1 MADIIVNIVSGFLGA
16 GKTTAILN
24 LLSHNNTGEKWAV
37 IVNESGKVAI
47 DGETLRSNPG
57 EAKIYDVTGGCICCS
72 AKHYFGDTLRQINET
87 GEFSRII
94 IEPSGLGG
102 IDMVSETV
110 RSMPGLICAPVIC
123 MVDITLVDHPRFRLN
138 PVYQAQVRKSDIV
151 VFTKI
156 DLVGEPSKLE
166 SLIGLFKL
174 QFPDATS
181 HKPGTTLVELIT
193 DSVNIENRNEKV
205 FQIESSD
212 PRLDDNNFS
221 RLLYTCEAERI
232 IDSNMIKSILEKFPG
247 ILRAKGHI
255 RTDSGWMLM
264 NYTLSGCSFLQCA
277 PKERNQLIVIS
288 DKLVSGQ
295 EALMVPF
302 LNKSV
307 N

>member
-1 MADIIVNIVSGFLGA
+1 MVEVIVNVISGFLGA

-24 LLSHNNTGEKWAV
+24 LLSCNNTGEKWAV

-47 DGETLRSNPG
+47 DGETLRSNHG
-57 EAKIYDVTGGCICCS
+57 ETKIYDVAGGCICCS

-123 MVDITLVDHPRFRLN
+123 MVDITLVEHPRFRLN
-138 PVYQAQVRKSDIV
+138 PVYQAQVRKSDAII
-151 VFTKI
+151 FSKC
-156 DLVGEPSKLE
+156 DLIAEPS
-166 SLIGLFKL
+166 SLNTSIRKFSE
-174 QFPDATS
+174 QFPEAFFYP
-181 HKPGTTLVELIT
+181 PGTSLSDLIPEP
-193 DSVNIENRNEKV
+193 DGIENWSSSTHCLDEFDKNLTDINFRNIVYE
-205 FQIESSD
+205 
-212 PRLDDNNFS
+212 
-221 RLLYTCEAERI
+221 CEAERI
-232 IDSNMIKSILEKFPG
+232 IDTARIELALQKYPG

-255 RTDSGWMLM
+255 RTDNGWMLL
-264 NYTLSGCSFLQCA
+264 NYTLSGFSFLQCA

-295 EALMVPF
+295 DAMVIPI
-302 LNKSV
+302 LNKSAD
-307 N
+307 